1 MEDWFSQGR
10 YDITGVLLFPVF
22 GEVGFAVVVMLL
34 FSTAQISCA
43 CMNI

>member
-22 GEVGFAVVVMLL
+22 GEVGFAVVMLL
-34 FSTAQISCA
+34 FSTAQISYA